1 MSERSPPL
9 PAPHYR
15 AIRLPLEALDLR
27 FQLLLRRLHRGRL
40 EPVRLKRDLHLARAK
55 IARLSRRLDRA
66 QQGTADLPR
75 P

>member
-1 MSERSPPL
+1 MSNETVPL
-9 PAPHYR
+9 PSPHYR
-15 AIRLPLEALDLR
+15 ALRLPLEALDLR
-27 FQLLLRRLHRGRL
+27 LQLLLRRLDRGRL
-40 EPVRLKRDLHLARAK
+40 EPVRLERDLRLARAK